1 MTQREA
7 KDWVSRELSEMLTQ
21 FGDSV
26 SDVSHSWDGDSM
38 KFQFKVSRIA
48 SFKGTLKVSDSDLD
62 LNLLNIPT
70 PRSRIRG
77 DSQSRSRTL
86 AGPEPACGLISR
98 SLQSRTPEQQPG
110 SLLIVSREK
119 T

>member
-1 MTQREA
+1 MGQQEA

-48 SFKGTLKVSDSDLD
+48 SFRGTLKVTGNELD
-62 LNLLNIPT
+62 LNLPFPLLA
-70 PRSRIRG
+70 RG
-77 DSQSRSRTL
+77 LEGRAKAEAERWLDQNL
-86 AGPEPACGLISR
+86 
-98 SLQSRTPEQQPG
+98 PG
-110 SLLIVSREK
+110 

>member
-1 MTQREA
+1 MRIRRPHSMTQREA

-62 LNLLNIPT
+62 LNLPFPLLA
-70 PRSRIRG
+70 RG
-77 DSQSRSRTL
+77 FEGTAKAEAERWLDQNL
-86 AGPEPACGLISR
+86 PVA
-98 SLQSRTPEQQPG
+98 
-110 SLLIVSREK
+110 
-119 T
+119 

>member
-7 KDWVSRELSEMLTQ
+7 KDWVSRELSDLLTQ

-48 SFKGTLKVSDSDLD
+48 SFKGTLKVTNRDLD
-62 LNLLNIPT
+62 LNLPFPLLA
-70 PRSRIRG
+70 RG
-77 DSQSRSRTL
+77 LEGHAKAEAEGWLDRKLSQ
-86 AGPEPACGLISR
+86 G
-98 SLQSRTPEQQPG
+98 
-110 SLLIVSREK
+110 
-119 T
+119 